1 MTNYELLERIGVG
14 GMAEVWRGRA
24 TAVGGFEK
32 PVAIKRILPHLVEDP
47 RFVRL
52 LIAEAKLL
60 ANLRQRNIVQVYDVG
75 VGDDGGFFV
84 VLEYV
89 DGKDIAA
96 LCERV
101 ELARERFPRDLALH
115 VAAEVCDA
123 LDHAH
128 SAEDEHGQ
136 RLGLVHR
143 DVSPS
148 NVLVSRAGEIKLTD
162 FGIAKPTAQQQS
174 VVGSIVGKLAYMSP
188 EQARGESVG
197 PASDVYALGI
207 VLWELLLGRPM
218 YGANVD
224 LRVIDRVRKAAV
236 PRPREIDPSFPRGLE
251 DIVLSALALH
261 PRDRFRSAG
270 DFGAAL
276 RDYRY
281 TTSSVDDPAR
291 ELARLLAR
299 HFDEQPRRRNDEP
312 SQVVRILTKL
322 DVDLDAIPEAAARRS
337 DLSGPTVH
345 DKGLGKPRGMGFF
358 DEPTRA
364 APDLAYRLA
373 ADEATQAT
381 ASDPPPPR
389 RSPPQLRDIH
399 EADGPG
405 PDDLPT
411 AATASA
417 LELATMPLR
426 VALLSPPAS
435 ARPPVATPTGTA
447 LARPVRGRSILT
459 SVLLALALLLA
470 AGAGWW
476 FLLRR

>member
-197 PASDVYALGI
+197 PASDVYALG
-207 VLWELLLGRPM
+207 
-218 YGANVD
+218 
-224 LRVIDRVRKAAV
+224 
-236 PRPREIDPSFPRGLE
+236 
-251 DIVLSALALH
+251 IVLSALALH